1 MRLGVI
7 LTIFSCA
14 NYRFHPVRQ
23 GTVYRLYSRNVFYH
37 YMPMFEQGEL
47 ARSPLDNTILSLRD
61 MLNEAVTPILLDCL
75 EPPDISTIER
85 SFQSLHS
92 SNFISCPNDD
102 GVITSLGSLVVALG
116 IDLTLGALVGVGIQ
130 FGVAPEAIQLAAI
143 LSFPKTPWAVS
154 SPMYHDTEL
163 FNEIVSKSFVS
174 KCFFDA
180 GLFSEPMAISN
191 LLHAYSICKD
201 KKQFCWKHR
210 VVASRLSHLHG
221 TIESLKRRVAERLG
235 VSLQALEVKTPP
247 NLMNKA
253 KINVLRILQC
263 WMFYDTMIVQSPS
276 KNTIKAVKGGVSIK
290 LDGPPI
296 NRRHLAQILDE
307 NRHKYD
313 LLSEGKSSMQGNF
326 QTVFTDSEERA
337 LYLSSFE
344 IRFVSLMLENK
355 IDLSFYTI
363 GNDLT
368 IFVQSDTW
376 EKHDS
381 KLRDV
386 IIQNIAVR
394 IVEVSYLQNSI
405 SGNQRGRRGR
415 ACGLW
420 HPSTADEVIA
430 WNGSSSFKRVVRLSG
445 HVKKKEI
452 KGFKQIMDK
461 DISTMI
467 DSSLKVG
474 ITEERTKT
482 SFSSTSSGQ
491 CPQISHIDL
500 CDLFAAPD
508 LVAHVGE
515 STSRQVINFPCLDN
529 EEAQKD
535 TPRHF
540 RPLIRDAPEGA
551 RLMSVLA
558 SERRR
563 TTFIRFSDGDSDH
576 YTDINLPKNFSI
588 NGNRWKRK
596 SGGMVFVQE
605 NCVPAAVIPTDDNVE
620 LFGCCANTLELRGG
634 AARVEGISLLP
645 QGRLFVGL
653 ALLAFG
659 VNPKTGDL
667 IDVSEIDDYIEEE
680 KKDQGLGL
688 QLSSIVD
695 DVWRWVKER
704 DKFSLDQTD
713 RWRVIEALHF
723 HAGCMRLGE
732 TLKCQPDKIRALCA
746 LFDGVDGTRM
756 TVWNLDAALSS
767 LTPKKSQKRNVIV
780 NDRQRLP
787 SSMDDDDCTE
797 AGNVNGTTMYKRS
810 KDPAPK
816 KGGSGNGVDT
826 YEDASEFIASA
837 IASSSTTAA
846 TTNAYK
852 SVAVSVIGN
861 VPDQEVVTVQG
872 NEKAAPKQKKPVA
885 SPPLEVTKAK
895 VMFACVECDKA
906 FKKWTT
912 CIKHRDECHP
922 GLKLN
927 QNRSIAHASALVSA
941 SDPSMAEPTSNEM
954 KGGQQP
960 PDIDGKK
967 KKKKTREA
975 EGCKNGDNND
985 GSKKKGG
992 QQPSDTNGK
1001 KRKKEK
1007 KNEAEGWKNSDNN
1020 GGVMD
1025 DTDPVKFI
1033 ASAIASSSI
1042 GTSATAAAT
1051 ANAHRTDIF
1060 GCVKCD
1066 QVFKKWESCINHRD
1080 DCHPGL
1086 RLNQNKSIAHG
1097 RALAMNV
1104 PPSAKATSKDVKA
1117 GQQPS
1122 NVDGKKKD
1130 AKKKKNNAK
1139 GRKIDDNDVDS
1150 YSDAAEF
1157 IASVIAGW

>member
-1 MRLGVI
+1 
-7 LTIFSCA
+7 
-14 NYRFHPVRQ
+14 
-23 GTVYRLYSRNVFYH
+23 
-37 YMPMFEQGEL
+37 MPLFEQGEL

-92 SNFISCPNDD
+92 SNFISCPTDD

-154 SPMYHDTEL
+154 SPMYHDTEI

-174 KCFFDA
+174 KCFFDN

-210 VVASRLSHLHG
+210 VVASRMSHLHG

-235 VSLQALEVKTPP
+235 VSLEALEMKSPP

-276 KNTIKAVKGGVSIK
+276 KNTIKSIKGGVSIK

-296 NRRHLAQILDE
+296 NRGHLAQILDE
-307 NRHKYD
+307 DRHKYE

-326 QTVFTDSEERA
+326 QTVFADSEERA

-344 IRFVSLMLENK
+344 IRLVSLMLENK
-355 IDLSFYTI
+355 IELSFYTI
-363 GNDLT
+363 GNNFT

-376 EKHDS
+376 KKPGS
-381 KLRDV
+381 KLRDI

-394 IVEVSYLQNSI
+394 IAEVSYLQNSI

-420 HPSTADEVIA
+420 HPSTADELIA

-445 HVKKKEI
+445 LVKKKEI

-461 DISTMI
+461 EISTMI
-467 DSSLKVG
+467 DSSFKVG
-474 ITEERTKT
+474 ITEEKKKI
-482 SFSSTSSGQ
+482 SFRSTSSGQ

-508 LVAHVGE
+508 LVAHAGE
-515 STSRQVINFPCLDN
+515 STSRQVINFPCLDS
-529 EEAQKD
+529 EARRD

-540 RPLIRDAPEGA
+540 RPLIQDAPEGA

-576 YTDINLPKNFSI
+576 YTDVNLPKNFSI
-588 NGNRWKRK
+588 NGSRWKRK

-667 IDVSEIDDYIEEE
+667 LDVSEIDDYIEEE
-680 KKDQGLGL
+680 KKDPGSGL

-713 RWRVIEALHF
+713 RWRIIQALHF

-746 LFDGVDGTRM
+746 LFDGVDGTTM
-756 TVWNLDAALSS
+756 TVWDLDTALSS
-767 LTPKKSQKRNVIV
+767 LSPKKSQKRNSIV

-787 SSMDDDDCTE
+787 SSMDDDTCIE
-797 AGNVNGTTMYKRS
+797 AGNVNWRTTDKRS
-810 KDPAPK
+810 KGRRSK
-816 KGGSGNGVDT
+816 KDGSGHGIDT
-826 YEDASEFIASA
+826 YDDAAEFIASS
-837 IASSSTTAA
+837 IASSYTTVA
-846 TTNAYK
+846 TTDAYK
-852 SVAVSVIGN
+852 GVVESISGN
-861 VPDQEVVTVQG
+861 VSAQEIGTVQG
-872 NEKAAPKQKKPVA
+872 IAKAAPKQKNPIP
-885 SPPLEVTKAK
+885 STPSDFTKTK
-895 VMFACVECDKA
+895 IMFACVECDKV

-912 CIKHRDECHP
+912 CIRHRDECHP

-927 QNRSIAHASALVSA
+927 QNRSIAHAGALVSA
-941 SDPSMAEPTSNEM
+941 SDHPSAELSSNEM
-954 KGGQQP
+954 KGGQQQSEV
-960 PDIDGKK
+960 DGKK
-967 KKKKTREA
+967 EKTKTKTNA
-975 EGCKNGDNND
+975 EGCKN
-985 GSKKKGG
+985 
-992 QQPSDTNGK
+992 SDMF
-1001 KRKKEK
+1001 
-1007 KNEAEGWKNSDNN
+1007 A
-1020 GGVMD
+1020 
-1025 DTDPVKFI
+1025 
-1033 ASAIASSSI
+1033 
-1042 GTSATAAAT
+1042 
-1051 ANAHRTDIF
+1051 
-1060 GCVKCD
+1060 CVECD
-1066 QVFKKWESCINHRD
+1066 QVFKEWNACIKHRD
-1080 DCHPGL
+1080 ELHPGL
-1086 RLNQNKSIAHG
+1086 KLNQMRSVVHAG
-1097 RALAMNV
+1097 ALA
-1104 PPSAKATSKDVKA
+1104 KASIDKMK
-1117 GQQPS
+1117 GGRQPS
-1122 NVDGKKKD
+1122 NADGKKKHS
-1130 AKKKKNNAK
+1130 KNTNKAK
-1139 GRKIDDNDVDS
+1139 GRKNDANDHTVDS
-1150 YSDAAEF
+1150 DMDVAEF
-1157 IASVIAGW
+1157 IATVITGW